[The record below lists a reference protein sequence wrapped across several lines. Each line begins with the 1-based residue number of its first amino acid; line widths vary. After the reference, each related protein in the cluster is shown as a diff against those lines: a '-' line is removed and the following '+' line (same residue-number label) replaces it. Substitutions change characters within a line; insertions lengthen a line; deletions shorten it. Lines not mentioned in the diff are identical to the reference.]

1 MSLAERVRAKNPHVI
16 RSKQSG
22 TEWAPGLPLGWVTAE
37 RQMYHT
43 GQRPHKRTNR
53 LDPKRETIGHKT
65 RSVRDIGRHLRKPEF
80 YNLQQNW
87 KTTWKMREDN
97 NVCFWVFF
105 IPKEYNIKQA
115 LSNFALL
122 WDKVLNAVEKLQFVW
137 LEYSVTCNHISLT
150 QLCSRWQAEYSVI
163 KHSMPC
169 STHLLSLENP
179 MVSSPHRRNLYN
191 PNTKASITTRTKHH
205 QEQTSCLYNESI
217 RAAQWCSS

>member
-1 MSLAERVRAKNPHVI
+1 MF
-16 RSKQSG
+16 
-22 TEWAPGLPLGWVTAE
+22 LG
-37 RQMYHT
+37 
-43 GQRPHKRTNR
+43 
-53 LDPKRETIGHKT
+53 
-65 RSVRDIGRHLRKPEF
+65 
-80 YNLQQNW
+80 
-87 KTTWKMREDN
+87 
-97 NVCFWVFF
+97 FF

-205 QEQTSCLYNESI
+205 QEQTSCLFSSSPTIMKASGQLSDAAVSI
-217 RAAQWCSS
+217 VASQQQGPGSKSRLGFVCLGGISIFLHRYKEEEKGKMLVWL